1 MYFHFIKSN
10 LLLIVLFIW
19 ILLPIFVY
27 DEVVRI
33 LALISII
40 IFSIQNFSISNKK
53 VLFAII
59 VFMLYTFTINTI
71 ESNSSFLLRHLQL
84 YIFLVLIFVSTIVM
98 QFSTERKTQLILI
111 ILTFNLIALTGTFLG
126 LLTDSHAAR
135 ALSKSSEAGIK
146 LSALGIGG
154 YGSVYMNVILYPLLF
169 VIKKT
174 IKNNLINYLVWANLI
189 ALVLTILYAN
199 FLIAILLLSFQ
210 IIYLSINSTKGN
222 IKFMYLLS
230 VIIIILIAYSNI
242 EYIEKETYSIVEG
255 TSLRLKHSDIFSQ
268 IRGDESIN
276 GTIASR
282 SERYA
287 RSLNI
292 FFTNPITGS
301 LSFDNIGKHSNI
313 LDLFAQ
319 FGFLIGFLFLSII
332 RKLPLTLLKK
342 SAFGNKYYIKSLI
355 WSIIIFGLVNNF
367 SMQHGIVYI
376 IIACLIN
383 NRGIDLNK
391 IS

>member
-1 MYFHFIKSN
+1 
-10 LLLIVLFIW
+10 
-19 ILLPIFVY
+19 
-27 DEVVRI
+27 
-33 LALISII
+33 
-40 IFSIQNFSISNKK
+40 
-53 VLFAII
+53 
-59 VFMLYTFTINTI
+59 
-71 ESNSSFLLRHLQL
+71 
-84 YIFLVLIFVSTIVM
+84 M

-242 EYIEKETYSIVEG
+242 EYIEKETYSLVQN

-268 IRGDESIN
+268 IRGNESAN
-276 GTIASR
+276 GTIDSR
-282 SERYA
+282 SERYI

>member
-319 FGFLIGFLFLSII
+319 FGFFIGFLFLSII

-342 SAFGNKYYIKSLI
+342 SAFGNKYYIKSFI

-367 SMQHGIVYI
+367 AMQHGIVYI
-376 IIACLIN
+376 VIACLIN
-383 NRGIDLNK
+383 NRDIDLNK

>member
-319 FGFLIGFLFLSII
+319 FGFFIGFLFLSII